1 MFKISR
7 NLQYQFL
14 NAIDNAFN
22 GGGHDKHTDK
32 HNGKYL
38 DTVYSFGERSNLVEL
53 SAQVGKF
60 IKEKYPDVR
69 KILDIKQDV
78 IQEFINSK
86 VDTCNKETLGQYVS
100 RIHKL
105 ESIVNNTYKGNV
117 IWYKDLI
124 TPASNLSNDKTRDI
138 AMTKEDYNSILNRSY
153 TMESKSNAV
162 IAIELAGRFGMR
174 VTETCKFQPRDMN
187 LNNMKIHIHESKG
200 GRSRDINIKPGDVG
214 YLKKITEG
222 KQLDKNIIG
231 IKEDSVNKYLARAEE
246 AIGIRE
252 RYKNA
257 DTGIH
262 CIRKMVA
269 QERYDEYRK
278 NGLTKKESMDKV
290 SEYLGH
296 GANRQETM
304 EQYVLNIH

>member
-14 NAIDNAFN
+14 NAIDNTFD
-22 GGGHDKHTDK
+22 GGKHDKHTDK

-53 SAQVGKF
+53 SAQIGRF

-78 IQEFINSK
+78 IQEFVNSK

-105 ESIVNNTYKGNV
+105 ESIVNNTYKGSV

-124 TPASNLSNDKTRDI
+124 TPTSSLSNDKTRNI
-138 AMTKEDYNSILNRSY
+138 AMTREDYNAILNRAY
-153 TMESKSNAV
+153 TMGSKSDAV

-174 VTETCKFQPRDMN
+174 VSETCKFQPRDKNFKTM
-187 LNNMKIHIHESKG
+187 LLHVHESKG
-200 GRSRDINIKPGDVG
+200 GRSRDINIKPGDVE
-214 YLKKITEG
+214 YLKEITKG
-222 KQLDKNIIG
+222 KQEDKNIVG
-231 IKEDSVNKYLARAEE
+231 IKEDSVNKYLARAEQ
-246 AIGIRE
+246 ALNIRE
-252 RYKNA
+252 RYRNA

-262 CIRKMVA
+262 SIRKMIA

-278 NGLTKKESMDKV
+278 NGLSKKESLDKV

-296 GANRQETM
+296 GTNRQETL